1 MSDAA
6 AAEARRA
13 RCDAPT
19 DVDAVARGDVDRAR
33 DDGSKTVHVDCR
45 AAGRVSR

>member
-19 DVDAVARGDVDRAR
+19 DIDAVKEQQAAAMEAEYAASWAQHCLDKSRRAE
-33 DDGSKTVHVDCR
+33 
-45 AAGRVSR
+45 